1 MNNYNNAEPKP
12 LKFLVSDGKL
22 VDESGNVIA
31 ESDSLQ
37 DLYIKSSPQVKK
49 YLLSDGS
56 VVDENNNLIIKNDY
70 YKKVYDQATPK
81 IAKYLHSDG
90 TIDENPGSGGGAD
103 LEDNHQTTIDVST
116 YTEPVEVVPESGKD
130 GMKKNT
136 VTLSNIPS
144 GSAGEVFFDSNAP
157 QEGNDVVPSGEYVG
171 TAIFDPDLGNR
182 LYTTVGDGAKTVKE
196 LMQEMGSDESYY
208 YYQATC
214 TNVIINAQ
222 SVPTEKLHLY
232 YGYSG

>member
-1 MNNYNNAEPKP
+1 MNNYDNAEPKP

-37 DLYIKSSPQVKK
+37 ELYIKSSPQVKK

-81 IAKYLHSDG
+81 VAKYLHSDG
-90 TIDENPGSGGGAD
+90 TIDENSGSGGGVD

-130 GMKKNT
+130 GMKKAT
-136 VTLSNIPS
+136 VTLDNIPS
-144 GSAGEVFFDSNAP
+144 GGANAYAWTDSSDNVHYFNFDVAPNEITNEKEV
-157 QEGNDVVPSGEYVG
+157 VVNLGVSGEIYNLQV
-171 TAIFDPDLGNR
+171 TTFD
-182 LYTTVGDGAKTVKE
+182 
-196 LMQEMGSDESYY
+196 
-208 YYQATC
+208 
-214 TNVIINAQ
+214 
-222 SVPTEKLHLY
+222 
-232 YGYSG
+232 YSGYEKTSDSHFTTDSGSFERIAFKDFTLWQLSE

>member
-1 MNNYNNAEPKP
+1 MNNYDNAEPKP

-37 DLYIKSSPQVKK
+37 ELYIKSSPQVKK

-81 IAKYLHSDG
+81 VAKYLHSDG
-90 TIDENPGSGGGAD
+90 TIDENPGGSGAD
-103 LEDNHQTTIDVST
+103 LEDNKTATIDVSA
-116 YTEPVEVVPESGKD
+116 YTEPVEIKPTTGKD
-130 GMKKNT
+130 GMKKAT

-144 GSAGEVFFDSNAP
+144 GGVTALYGVTNENIDFIAYLTSPLNDDLIGETVTIYI
-157 QEGNDVVPSGEYVG
+157 NDTGSWTTYELTVTGRGEYEGEYLAEDSSEGVW
-171 TAIFDPDLGNR
+171 N
-182 LYTTVGDGAKTVKE
+182 LYASTDWNISFV
-196 LMQEMGSDESYY
+196 
-208 YYQATC
+208 
-214 TNVIINAQ
+214 
-222 SVPTEKLHLY
+222 
-232 YGYSG
+232 